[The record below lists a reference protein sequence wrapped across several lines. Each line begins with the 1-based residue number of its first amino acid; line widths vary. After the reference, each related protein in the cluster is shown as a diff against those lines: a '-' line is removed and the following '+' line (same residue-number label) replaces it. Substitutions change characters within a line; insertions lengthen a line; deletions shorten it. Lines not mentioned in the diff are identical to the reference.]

1 MTDSW
6 QEARLGQDPT
16 PYRLSRPGAMAR
28 AVALLAGQARR
39 GLRVWTPDLEPR
51 LYDTRDFLDAV
62 KALALASRAA
72 EIRFLVGDARRAM
85 QLGHR
90 LPELARQ
97 MSSAIAIRRIPP
109 ANADQPEAYLVVDRQ
124 GYLHRAVA
132 EQGEAV
138 LCFQDP
144 LGATDLERAFDA
156 VWECA
161 SPDPETRRLYL

>member
-1 MTDSW
+1 MTQPW
-6 QEARLGQDPT
+6 QQARLGQDPT
-16 PYRLSRPGAMAR
+16 PYRLSRPGEMAEAAAR
-28 AVALLAGQARR
+28 LAGQARR

-62 KALALASRAA
+62 KTLALATRAA
-72 EIRFLVGDARRAM
+72 EIRFLVADARRAM

-109 ANADQPEAYLVVDRQ
+109 PQADQPEAYLVVDRQ
-124 GYLHRAVA
+124 GYLHRPVA

-144 LGATDLERAFDA
+144 LGAADLERAFDG

>member
-16 PYRLSRPGAMAR
+16 PYRLSRPGEMAR

-39 GLRVWTPDLEPR
+39 DLRVWTRDLEPR

-62 KALALASRAA
+62 KALALASRVA

-132 EQGEAV
+132 EQGEGV
-138 LCFQDP
+138 LCLQDP
-144 LGATDLERAFDA
+144 LQATELERAFDA
-156 VWECA
+156 VWDCA
-161 SPDPETRRLYL
+161 SAEPETRRLYL